1 MFKDLWNVKPIS
13 AHSTSFGIGKKV
25 FLYLKVNS
33 AYDFIL
39 FFFWLHLF
47 FMKIIFRTS
56 MLLYRFSL
64 FIFTMRIWRSYI
76 YIYFCSGESQ
86 DTFTIKRKIIYIFI
100 SLYSWSYLKG
110 CMQAAVLLLHNSW
123 VYRYRKL
130 SKLCL

>member
-1 MFKDLWNVKPIS
+1 MKCKAYFCSQYLIWNWQESLSLFKSKFSIW
-13 AHSTSFGIGKKV
+13 
-25 FLYLKVNS
+25 LYP
-33 AYDFIL
+33 